1 MRYIIFAIL
10 AFVEFVFMTMLT
22 KELDHIK
29 EYISIQ
35 YSSFE
40 FSSRED
46 KPTGL
51 NTLIKVLVPVIYII
65 IIAGILYEVNLEWLI
80 SDIYLVTIIYYFIKW
95 LNILFLLKRKDLH
108 DWKTDVILAV
118 ISTILSVTIYYT
130 FIIKTKQIF
139 ASVEEIRDGVWV
151 SIIIFI
157 FVVIRDNIYNN
168 VKTKH
173 IEEEKRKYK
182 YIRKKY
188 LYFKDKYEL
197 QDVLI
202 AKESHKLFKDAL
214 TALRKKNITDLSDQ
228 VIFIID
234 SVLNKLTKNPTLL
247 KFISKNL
254 SWGIYSKTI
263 RKVYEDSGEDE
274 DGIYKLF
281 LKGVKEN
288 NIPLKNP
295 DVTLFMIIELVSST
309 CFNSILY
316 GEPLP
321 IDEYKPILYDTIK
334 KLINNN

>member
-1 MRYIIFAIL
+1 MAIQDIKSKINDNKQ
-10 AFVEFVFMTMLT
+10 E
-22 KELDHIK
+22 KERKLLNTALHLFTEKGIK
-29 EYISIQ
+29 KTSIQ
-35 YSSFE
+35 DIVHE
-40 FSSRED
+40 
-46 KPTGL
+46 
-51 NTLIKVLVPVIYII
+51 
-65 IIAGILYEVNLEWLI
+65 AGIA
-80 SDIYLVTIIYYFIKW
+80 KG
-95 LNILFLLKRKDLH
+95 
-108 DWKTDVILAV
+108 
-118 ISTILSVTIYYT
+118 T
-130 FIIKTKQIF
+130 F
-139 ASVEEIRDGVWV
+139 
-151 SIIIFI
+151 
-157 FVVIRDNIYNN
+157 
-168 VKTKH
+168 
-173 IEEEKRKYK
+173 
-182 YIRKKY
+182 Y

-214 TALRKKNITDLSDQ
+214 KDLRKKDITDLSDQ